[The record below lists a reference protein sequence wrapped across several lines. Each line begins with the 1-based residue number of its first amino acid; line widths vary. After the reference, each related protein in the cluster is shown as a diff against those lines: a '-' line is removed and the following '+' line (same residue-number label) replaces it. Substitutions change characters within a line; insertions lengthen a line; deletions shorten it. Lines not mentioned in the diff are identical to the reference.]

1 MRALLFADRPGQ
13 ALLPLT
19 ERACVAMLPVVGK
32 PLVVFAIEDLALA
45 QIHEAFVVVGAHA
58 DLVKQELGEGSRWG
72 IQLQYIQVFRDA
84 IPEQVASELVGRLG
98 ERFLMMRGDVLR
110 TQALMEF
117 LALASEQ
124 EDSVE
129 AIYGGQPAALRLAR
143 QIDQESWRLEGDPER
158 ACASSTALRQL
169 ELPAARI
176 SLIAS
181 LTEYYNANLDA
192 AAGRY
197 SNLILPG
204 REIAPGIRLGRQSRL
219 PSASI
224 KGSNIFVGSRCR
236 VDRSAELMDGVVVS
250 DDVIVDRHSTLRS
263 TVILPHTYIGEMVD
277 VSDSIVSTNYLINA
291 ATCSVTRVV
300 DAFLLSGLKRT
311 DYTSG
316 LGSAL
321 HRILGMLALLFS
333 APLWPLML
341 LASLISQP
349 SRPFRRLTLVGNKID
364 REDGIERR
372 RPFVTFES
380 ATSVPALKWLP
391 LLLGV
396 ASGNLRM
403 IGCEAMTP
411 ERTAALEA
419 EWGQLREETPIGLIG
434 PAWLSI
440 SHDAPDEEKRVVEGY
455 YARSRT
461 SWSDIALLGIAL
473 YALFRPSA
481 WIATTENISAE
492 RRELRRA

>member
-19 ERACVAMLPVVGK
+19 ERVCVAMLPVVGK

-45 QIHEAFVVVGAHA
+45 QIHETLVIVGAHA
-58 DLVKQELGEGSRWG
+58 DLVKQELGDGSRWG
-72 IQLQYIQVFRDA
+72 MQLQYIQVSRDA
-84 IPEQVASELVGRLG
+84 IPEQVTGELVGRLG

-110 TQALMEF
+110 TQVLKEF
-117 LALASEQ
+117 LALAIKQ
-124 EDSVE
+124 EDPVE
-129 AIYGGQPAALRLAR
+129 AIYGGQPAVLRLAR
-143 QIDQESWRLEGDPER
+143 QNDRESWRLQGDPER
-158 ACASSTALRQL
+158 ASTFSASLHRLGLAD
-169 ELPAARI
+169 ARV

-181 LTEYYNANLDA
+181 LTEYYNANLDV

-197 SNLILPG
+197 SHLILPG
-204 REIAPGIRLGRQSRL
+204 REIAPGVRLGRQSRL
-219 PSASI
+219 PLASI

-236 VDRSAELMDGVVVS
+236 IDRSAELMNGVVVS

-277 VSDSIVSTNYLINA
+277 VSDSIVSTNYLISA
-291 ATCSVTRVV
+291 PTCSVTRVV

-321 HRILGMLALLFS
+321 HRMLGVVALLFS

-341 LASLISQP
+341 FASLISQP
-349 SRPFRRLTLVGNKID
+349 SRPFRRLMLLGNTID

-372 RPFVTFES
+372 RPFTTFES
-380 ATSVPALKWLP
+380 AATAPALKWLP
-391 LLLGV
+391 LLLAV
-396 ASGNLRM
+396 ASGNLRT

-411 ERTAALEA
+411 EQTATLEP
-419 EWGQLREETPIGLIG
+419 EWGQLRGETPIGLIG
-434 PAWLSI
+434 PARLSV
-440 SHDAPDEEKRVVEGY
+440 SCDAPDEEKRVAEGY

-461 SWSDIALLGIAL
+461 GWTDIVLLGIAIC
-473 YALFRPSA
+473 ALFKPSS
-481 WIATTENISAE
+481 WIPTGNIPAE
-492 RRELRRA
+492 RQELRRV